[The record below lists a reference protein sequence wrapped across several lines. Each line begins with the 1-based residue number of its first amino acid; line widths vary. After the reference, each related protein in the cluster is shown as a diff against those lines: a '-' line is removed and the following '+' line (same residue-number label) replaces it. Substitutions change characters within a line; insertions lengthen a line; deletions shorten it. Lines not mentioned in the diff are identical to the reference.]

1 MVKMNKP
8 LKERR
13 CAVCRELYTPKRI
26 GLKITKVCLN
36 AACVLD
42 WAQGVRAKEA
52 EKAARSRKKAFLDDD
67 KAFQRAKA
75 QKAFNEFIRLRDA
88 ALGCVSCCKPAT
100 WQGQWHAGHYK
111 TTGARPDLRFNEDN
125 CHKQCSVCNN
135 HLSGNLANY
144 RAELENRIG
153 MGRVLALSV
162 ELKPKKYTAADYK
175 NIHAVYSAKV
185 KELKN
190 APKAMPEL

>member
-1 MVKMNKP
+1 MIKP
-8 LKERR
+8 LKDRR
-13 CAVCRELYTPKRI
+13 CAVCREVYTPKRI

-42 WAQGVRAKEA
+42 WAQGIRAKEA
-52 EKAARSRKKAFLDDD
+52 EKTARVRKKAFLDDD
-67 KAFQRAKA
+67 KSFQRAKA

-88 ALGCVSCCKPAT
+88 ALGCISCEKPAN

-135 HLSGNLANY
+135 HLSGNLGNY
-144 RAELENRIG
+144 RASLYQKIG
-153 MGRVLALSV
+153 MERFADLEFDPV
-162 ELKPKKYTAADYK
+162 ELKKITAADYK
-175 NIHAVYSAKV
+175 NIHTTYSAKV

-190 APKAMPEL
+190 ELK

>member
-1 MVKMNKP
+1 MKQP
-8 LKERR
+8 KERR
-13 CAVCRELYTPKRI
+13 CPVCQEMYTPKRY
-26 GLKITKVCLN
+26 GLRLTCCCDN
-36 AACVLD
+36 AGCRLD
-42 WAQGVRAKEA
+42 YAQGVRAKES

-88 ALGCVSCCKPAT
+88 ALGCVSCDKPAA
-100 WQGQWHAGHYK
+100 WHGQWHAGHYK

-153 MGRVLALSV
+153 MDRLLALGV
-162 ELKPKKYTAADYK
+162 ELTPKKYTAADYK
-175 NIHAVYSAKV
+175 NIHATYAAKV

-190 APKAMPEL
+190 ELK